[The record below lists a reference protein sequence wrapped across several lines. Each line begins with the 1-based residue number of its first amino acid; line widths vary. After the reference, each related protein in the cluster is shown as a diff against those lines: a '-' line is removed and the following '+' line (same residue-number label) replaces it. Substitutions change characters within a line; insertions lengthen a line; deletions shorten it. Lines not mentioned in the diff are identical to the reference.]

1 MKSFQRFTE
10 IKKRAI
16 KGEKV
21 DCSIEWDYN
30 TYIEF
35 KNNQFILSRKRRD
48 FNDVKKTE
56 ITKSQDWTIIVEK
69 LDLIIKDADNTKI
82 DNN

>member
-16 KGEKV
+16 QGEKV
-21 DCSIEWDYN
+21 DCSIEWN
-30 TYIEF
+30 SKTFVEF
-35 KNNQFILSRKRRD
+35 KNNQFVLSRKRRD
-48 FNDVKKTE
+48 FNNVKKTE